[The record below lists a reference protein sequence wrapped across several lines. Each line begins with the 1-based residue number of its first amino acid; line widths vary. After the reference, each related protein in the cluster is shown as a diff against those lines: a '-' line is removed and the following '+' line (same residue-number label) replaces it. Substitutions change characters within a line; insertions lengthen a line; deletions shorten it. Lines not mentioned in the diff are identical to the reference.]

1 VRGFSSAVVAD
12 LMKFENFKIAKST
25 LELITNTSTSY
36 DAVVFFCDAIL
47 RVVSL
52 NSSIQQ
58 SFLEVI
64 SSNLD
69 LIKTILSHY
78 SSPTLSSTLSTTLST
93 TASTTASTT
102 QSSTQS
108 SSEPSPQSSAQ
119 SSTPSVCQ
127 LHSAVLLVDGL
138 VKRSVGIP
146 DLVKPLI
153 LDCLSTF
160 FKVKLGN
167 VIHSTIAGILVT
179 CMEQQHKELVD
190 VLVNEGNLV
199 ERVLEFGEKKSP
211 EIGYHGHLMLIA
223 KFMNTCP
230 LLEEKLLGNEK
241 WQQFVE
247 SSVKDYMNKS
257 ICPPDAALIAA
268 KQRQIQKAGGSF
280 LG

>member
-52 NSSIQQ
+52 NSAIQQ
-58 SFLEVI
+58 TFLEVI

-69 LIKTILSHY
+69 LIKSIIAHY
-78 SSPTLSSTLSTTLST
+78 SSPSTLSTTVSST
-93 TASTTASTT
+93 V
-102 QSSTQS
+102 SSTQS
-108 SSEPSPQSSAQ
+108 SPQSSSESSPQQSSSQPSAQ
-119 SSTPSVCQ
+119 SSPPSVCQ
-127 LHSAVLLVDGL
+127 LHSAILLVDGL

-190 VLVNEGNLV
+190 VLVNEGHLV
-199 ERVLEFGEKKSP
+199 ERVLEFGENTGP
-211 EIGYHGHLMLIA
+211 AIGYHGHLMLIA

-257 ICPPDAALIAA
+257 ICPPDAALLAA